1 MTPRGIIQK
10 NPGNIRFV
18 AGVPLFVGQG
28 GHGQSGFAVFDTA
41 AHGIRAIAVV
51 LLTYYR
57 SHGIRTITQA
67 ISRWAPGSEN
77 DTGAY
82 IANVSA
88 WTGYGKD
95 ELLVFADLFVLAKLV
110 AAIIRQEIG
119 LRQLYTDRQIWSS
132 CVDAIG
138 AN

>member
-1 MTPRGIIQK
+1 MTPAGIRRK

-18 AGVPLFVGQG
+18 AGSPPFVGQVGHDG
-28 GHGQSGFAVFDTA
+28 GFCVFADA
-41 AHGIRAIAVV
+41 GKGIRAIAVV

-57 SHGIRTITQA
+57 RHGIRSIANA
-67 ISRWAPGSEN
+67 ISRWAPGTEN

-95 ELLVFADLFVLAKLV
+95 EPLVFADPFVLAKLV

-119 LRQLYTDRQIWSS
+119 LRQLYTERQIWRL

-138 AN
+138 SN